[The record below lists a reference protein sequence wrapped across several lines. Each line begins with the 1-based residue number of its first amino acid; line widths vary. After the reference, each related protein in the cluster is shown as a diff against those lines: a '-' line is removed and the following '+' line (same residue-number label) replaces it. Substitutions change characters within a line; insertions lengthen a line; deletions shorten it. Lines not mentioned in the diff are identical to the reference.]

1 MPSPANQSGFTLVEA
16 AIVLLIVGLLI
27 GGILKGQE
35 LIHGTK
41 VKNLTADFHSVP
53 VLLHAYQDKYRR
65 LPGDDPAAASH
76 VGADAGTHGNGDG
89 RIDGNWDD
97 HPAEGACP
105 SETCNFWLH
114 VRLANLAA
122 GTTTPGG
129 DYQPTNAEGGPIG
142 VASTPPVAGW
152 AGNFFVCSGGIQ
164 GRFARRIDANIDDGA
179 THAGSVRAIGGT
191 PAAFQTLTSAEDT
204 AFFTV
209 CAAY

>member
-1 MPSPANQSGFTLVEA
+1 MRSPTKQSGFTLVET
-16 AIVLLIVGLLI
+16 AIVLLIVALMI

-41 VKNLTADFHSVP
+41 VKSLTADFHAIP
-53 VLLHAYQDKYRR
+53 VYLHAYQDKFRR
-65 LPGDDPAAASH
+65 LPGDDPAAAGH
-76 VGADAGTHGNGDG
+76 VGAAAGTQGNGDG

-97 HPAEGACP
+97 RPAAGACP

-122 GTTTPGG
+122 GATALDG
-129 DYQPTNAEGGPIG
+129 DFQPTNAEGGPVG
-142 VASTPPVAGW
+142 VASSPPVAGW

-164 GRFARRIDANIDDGA
+164 GRFARQIDVNMDDGA
-179 THAGSVRAIGGT
+179 THTGSIRVIGGS
-191 PAAFQTLTSAEDT
+191 PAAFQTLTPAEDT